1 MAQKA
6 TVFDFCQNSLFR
18 DQTGQEMVKMESR
31 GNLNMNTEEAGK
43 IRKDLFGS
51 KGNQDI
57 TK

>member
-1 MAQKA
+1 
-6 TVFDFCQNSLFR
+6 
-18 DQTGQEMVKMESR
+18 MESR